1 MKANESPD
9 QDIIIIG
16 AGLSGLTAAYR
27 LEQAGLNVLV
37 LEARD
42 EVGGRTKT
50 RMLNGIPFNM
60 GGQFIG
66 KRHTRMQN
74 LCKALGLHLSV
85 NKLHKPITWF
95 SDNKRWI
102 RYFPPLGLADV
113 VKSVSIFFKLNFL
126 ARGVNYEQPWQS
138 EQALTYDSLSFEA
151 WLQKQK
157 VSERIYDLVKGVME
171 GYANILMADV
181 SFLHA
186 LWWIA
191 RSGGVIRA
199 LQDGTKMTVTEGTQ
213 RISQALAKKFGEK
226 VLLNNPVTSI
236 EQDDATVK
244 VSTKVG
250 PFTAKYVIVA
260 APIGTLNQID
270 FYPAMPK
277 DLQEMINTVEAS
289 KASAVVA
296 LLKSK
301 KGIFSDIA
309 INHKVFPLAWRDDQV
324 KIKGLTLS
332 DDLPEVEYPHAL
344 SSCFTDQQNSVA
356 AWAMENWGSNPYSK
370 GTYIVFKPGQL
381 TNYGSLLRI
390 PHNRIFFAGAE
401 RSSWVNNMEG
411 AVESGEQV
419 ADQIVNMHLKNLK
432 SQS

>member
-1 MKANESPD
+1 MEVDETPD
-9 QDIIIIG
+9 RKDIIIIG

-66 KRHTRMQN
+66 RRHIKIQN
-74 LCKALGLHLSV
+74 LCKALGLHLAV

-102 RYFPPLGLADV
+102 RYFPPLGLADI

-126 ARGVNYEQPWQS
+126 SRGVNYEQPWQS
-138 EQALTYDSLSFEA
+138 EKALIYDSISFEA

-171 GYANILMADV
+171 GYANIPMADV

-213 RISQALAKKFGEK
+213 RISQALAEKLGEK

-244 VSTKVG
+244 VSTKAG
-250 PFTAKYVIVA
+250 SFTAKYVIVTT
-260 APIGTLNQID
+260 PIGTLNQIH
-270 FYPAMPK
+270 FYPPMPEG
-277 DLQEMINTVEAS
+277 LQEMINTVEAS

-296 LLKSK
+296 LLKNE
-301 KGIFSDIA
+301 KGIFSDIT
-309 INHKVFPLAWRDDQV
+309 INHKVFSLAWRDDQV
-324 KIKGLTLS
+324 KLKGLTLS
-332 DDLPEVEYPHAL
+332 DDLPEVEYPHSL
-344 SSCFTDQQNSVA
+344 SSCFTDQQDSVE

-381 TNYGSLLRI
+381 TSYGPLLQT

-411 AVESGEQV
+411 AAESGEQV
-419 ADQIVNMHLKNLK
+419 ADQIINID
-432 SQS
+432 S